1 MDDCRHMTCSVL
13 FQKPLRCTERTPPY
27 GLCSRPRARARRGE
41 GEPHPARRALYP
53 PLKKHATPSLAFAFV
68 EKSRSRHRDFHR
80 KSHAKIPLAS
90 APCRRRRAMAP
101 ASLPLSLPRAPG
113 APLPPPASPG
123 TSVAACS
130 HLAAPSRGTR
140 RRRGPSVALAG
151 RQGGRWRAGVSS
163 FPFLPSFFTGNKGE
177 KDAEKAMRLKEELLA
192 AIAPLD
198 RGAEA
203 TSEDKERVEQ
213 IVQQLEAVN
222 QVKEPLK
229 SDLLNG
235 KWELLYT
242 TSTSILQPQ
251 RPKYL
256 RPFGKIYQAI
266 NADTLRAQNMETC
279 PYFNQVTANLVPL
292 NPRRVAV
299 QFDYFKIFSLISIKS
314 PGSGKGELEIT
325 YLDEELRVS
334 RGDKGNLFVLKM
346 VDPTYRVP
354 L

>member
-1 MDDCRHMTCSVL
+1 
-13 FQKPLRCTERTPPY
+13 
-27 GLCSRPRARARRGE
+27 
-41 GEPHPARRALYP
+41 
-53 PLKKHATPSLAFAFV
+53 
-68 EKSRSRHRDFHR
+68 
-80 KSHAKIPLAS
+80 
-90 APCRRRRAMAP
+90 MAP
-101 ASLPLSLPRAPG
+101 ASLTLSLPRAP
-113 APLPPPASPG
+113 LPPPAGPG
-123 TSVAACS
+123 YSVAACS
-130 HLAAPSRGTR
+130 HLPAPSRGSG
-140 RRRGPSVALAG
+140 RRRGPGIALAAAPAG

-163 FPFLPSFFTGNKGE
+163 FSFLPSFFTGNKGE
-177 KDAEKAMRLKEELLA
+177 KDAEKAMRLKEELLT

-203 TSEDKERVEQ
+203 TPEDKERVEQSLFAGLLSLLQ

-266 NADTLRAQNMETC
+266 NADTLRAQNMETW

-299 QFDYFKIFSLISIKS
+299 KFDYFKIFSLIPIKS

-325 YLDEELRVS
+325 YLDDELRVS

-346 VDPTYRVP
+346 IDPTYRVP

>member
-1 MDDCRHMTCSVL
+1 
-13 FQKPLRCTERTPPY
+13 
-27 GLCSRPRARARRGE
+27 
-41 GEPHPARRALYP
+41 
-53 PLKKHATPSLAFAFV
+53 
-68 EKSRSRHRDFHR
+68 
-80 KSHAKIPLAS
+80 
-90 APCRRRRAMAP
+90 MAP
-101 ASLPLSLPRAPG
+101 ASLTLSLPRAP
-113 APLPPPASPG
+113 LRPPAIPS
-123 TSVAACS
+123 TSIAACS
-130 HLAAPSRGTR
+130 HLPAPSRGSGR
-140 RRRGPSVALAG
+140 SRGPGIALVTAPA
-151 RQGGRWRAGVSS
+151 QGGRWRAGVSS
-163 FPFLPSFFTGNKGE
+163 FSFLPSFFTGNNKGE
-177 KDAEKAMRLKEELLA
+177 KDAEKAIRLKEELLA

-203 TSEDKERVEQ
+203 TPEDKERVEE

-235 KWELLYT
+235 TWELLYT

-266 NADTLRAQNMETC
+266 NADTLRAQNMETW

-299 QFDYFKIFSLISIKS
+299 KFDYFKIFSLIPIKS

-346 VDPTYRVP
+346 IDPTFRVP

>member
-1 MDDCRHMTCSVL
+1 
-13 FQKPLRCTERTPPY
+13 
-27 GLCSRPRARARRGE
+27 
-41 GEPHPARRALYP
+41 
-53 PLKKHATPSLAFAFV
+53 
-68 EKSRSRHRDFHR
+68 
-80 KSHAKIPLAS
+80 
-90 APCRRRRAMAP
+90 MAP
-101 ASLPLSLPRAPG
+101 ASLPR
-113 APLPPPASPG
+113 APLPPPAIPS

-130 HLAAPSRGTR
+130 HLPAPSRGSG
-140 RRRGPSVALAG
+140 RRRGPSIGLVAAPAQGG

-163 FPFLPSFFTGNKGE
+163 FSFLSSFFTGNKGE

-203 TSEDKERVEQ
+203 TPEDKERVEE

-266 NADTLRAQNMETC
+266 NADTLRAQNMETW

-292 NPRRVAV
+292 NLRRVAV
-299 QFDYFKIFSLISIKS
+299 KFDYFKIFSLIPIKA

-346 VDPTYRVP
+346 IDPTYRVP

>member
-1 MDDCRHMTCSVL
+1 
-13 FQKPLRCTERTPPY
+13 
-27 GLCSRPRARARRGE
+27 
-41 GEPHPARRALYP
+41 
-53 PLKKHATPSLAFAFV
+53 
-68 EKSRSRHRDFHR
+68 
-80 KSHAKIPLAS
+80 
-90 APCRRRRAMAP
+90 MAP
-101 ASLPLSLPRAPG
+101 ASLPLSFPRAAG
-113 APLPPPASPG
+113 APLPPPAIPG

-130 HLAAPSRGTR
+130 HLPAPSRGTG
-140 RRRGPSVALAG
+140 RRRGRGVALAA

-163 FPFLPSFFTGNKGE
+163 FSFIPSFFTGNKGE

-266 NADTLRAQNMETC
+266 NADTLRAQNMETY

-325 YLDEELRVS
+325 YLDEEIRVS

>member
-1 MDDCRHMTCSVL
+1 T
-13 FQKPLRCTERTPPY
+13 
-27 GLCSRPRARARRGE
+27 
-41 GEPHPARRALYP
+41 RRAARSIRHSKNATHSSSLLP
-53 PLKKHATPSLAFAFV
+53 CLLLELAGSQPDPHAP
-68 EKSRSRHRDFHR
+68 
-80 KSHAKIPLAS
+80 S
-90 APCRRRRAMAP
+90 APLPVRRCRAMAP
-101 ASLPLSLPRAPG
+101 ASLPLSVPCAPG
-113 APLPPPASPG
+113 SSRPLVASPSP
-123 TSVAACS
+123 SVAAS
-130 HLAAPSRGTR
+130 AQLPASLRSSSGRRRTRGLAAPGVV
-140 RRRGPSVALAG
+140 GG
-151 RQGGRWRAGVSS
+151 RQRAGRWRAGISS
-163 FPFLPSFFTGNKGE
+163 FSFLPPFLTGNKGE
-177 KDAEKAMRLKEELLA
+177 KDAEKAARLKEELLA
-192 AIAPLD
+192 AIAPLE
-198 RGAEA
+198 RGAGA
-203 TSEDKERVEQ
+203 TPEGKERVEQ

-222 QVKEPLK
+222 QVKAPLK

-266 NADTLRAQNMETC
+266 NADTLRAQNMETW

-299 QFDYFKIFSLISIKS
+299 KFDYFKIFSLIPIKS

>member
-1 MDDCRHMTCSVL
+1 
-13 FQKPLRCTERTPPY
+13 
-27 GLCSRPRARARRGE
+27 
-41 GEPHPARRALYP
+41 
-53 PLKKHATPSLAFAFV
+53 
-68 EKSRSRHRDFHR
+68 
-80 KSHAKIPLAS
+80 
-90 APCRRRRAMAP
+90 MAP
-101 ASLPLSLPRAPG
+101 ASLPLSVSCAPG
-113 APLPPPASPG
+113 SSRPLAASP
-123 TSVAACS
+123 
-130 HLAAPSRGTR
+130 
-140 RRRGPSVALAG
+140 GPSVAAAASSQLPTSSRSSERRRVPGLALAAAPGVGG
-151 RQGGRWRAGVSS
+151 RKGGGRWRAGISS
-163 FPFLPSFFTGNKGE
+163 FSSFLPPFFTGNKGE
-177 KDAEKAMRLKEELLA
+177 KDAEKAVRLKEELLD

-203 TSEDKERVEQ
+203 TPEDKERVEQ

-266 NADTLRAQNMETC
+266 NADTLRAQNMETY

-299 QFDYFKIFSLISIKS
+299 KFDYFKIFSLIPIKA
-314 PGSGKGELEIT
+314 PGSGKGELEVT

>member
-1 MDDCRHMTCSVL
+1 MDDIEPGFHTFLTTGEESFGAVRAVYDTDLVVYVENAGD
-13 FQKPLRCTERTPPY
+13 FIVPLEAVDEVTESKVILTTD
-27 GLCSRPRARARRGE
+27 
-41 GEPHPARRALYP
+41 
-53 PLKKHATPSLAFAFV
+53 KLA
-68 EKSRSRHRDFHR
+68 
-80 KSHAKIPLAS
+80 P
-90 APCRRRRAMAP
+90 
-101 ASLPLSLPRAPG
+101 
-113 APLPPPASPG
+113 
-123 TSVAACS
+123 
-130 HLAAPSRGTR
+130 
-140 RRRGPSVALAG
+140 
-151 RQGGRWRAGVSS
+151 
-163 FPFLPSFFTGNKGE
+163 
-177 KDAEKAMRLKEELLA
+177 ELLD
-192 AIAPLD
+192 AIAPLE

-203 TSEDKERVEQ
+203 TPEDKERVEQ

-266 NADTLRAQNMETC
+266 NADTLRAQNMETY

-292 NPRRVAV
+292 NARRVAV
-299 QFDYFKIFSLISIKS
+299 KFDYFKIFSLIPIKA

>member
-1 MDDCRHMTCSVL
+1 
-13 FQKPLRCTERTPPY
+13 
-27 GLCSRPRARARRGE
+27 
-41 GEPHPARRALYP
+41 
-53 PLKKHATPSLAFAFV
+53 
-68 EKSRSRHRDFHR
+68 
-80 KSHAKIPLAS
+80 
-90 APCRRRRAMAP
+90 MAP
-101 ASLPLSLPRAPG
+101 ASLMLSLPRAPG
-113 APLPPPASPG
+113 APLAPPAGPG

-130 HLAAPSRGTR
+130 HLAAPSR
-140 RRRGPSVALAG
+140 RRGPGIALAAAPAR

-163 FPFLPSFFTGNKGE
+163 FSFLPSFFTGNNRGE
-177 KDAEKAMRLKEELLA
+177 KDAEKAMRLKEELLT
-192 AIAPLD
+192 AIAPLE

-203 TSEDKERVEQ
+203 TPEDKERVEQ

-251 RPKYL
+251 YL

-266 NADTLRAQNMETC
+266 NADTLRAQNMETW

-299 QFDYFKIFSLISIKS
+299 KFDYFKIFSLIPIKS

-346 VDPTYRVP
+346 VDPAYRVP